1 MRPIHLGRRRGRSG
15 TGGDR
20 RMSGGDPAAH
30 AAAHTDAWPR
40 VVDWF
45 GAQL

>member
-1 MRPIHLGRRRGRSG
+1 
-15 TGGDR
+15 
-20 RMSGGDPAAH
+20 MSGGDPAAH
-30 AAAHTDAWPR
+30 AAARTDAWPR